1 MSIVFGWNS
10 FKVRSFTLAEVG
22 VMKEAEPGLEF
33 EVRQAYFHLFWI
45 PMFSIGK
52 RWVVRK
58 GGKMYEMPGDIKARA
73 QRSLTGVRTPWYTF
87 TGPILLFAA
96 GIGYSAIRTYED
108 GQSHKR
114 SVNYFKESTEALTGK
129 LQHLTTNDFITIE
142 TQSHPRGHEVFLK
155 VEDIQGDDIMVTQV
169 ESESD
174 EPMKVEKEYTKHAST
189 LPSTKVSLQ
198 KLLKA
203 FPKDLDSM
211 LGDAADRQTAN
222 LLNNDTRYIV
232 KDVVRHFRPMIKVS
246 FVSYY
251 GDSIAILC
259 ENKGWPATIAE
270 MKNLTGNID
279 WSGIINTE
287 FPNEDNYTGMYTLG
301 GKNIKYQQPYKF
313 VMTLKDSTGHLHK
326 YELEGPGD
334 NKVTIRDL

>member
-1 MSIVFGWNS
+1 
-10 FKVRSFTLAEVG
+10 
-22 VMKEAEPGLEF
+22 
-33 EVRQAYFHLFWI
+33 
-45 PMFSIGK
+45 MFSIGK

-58 GGKMYEMPGDIKARA
+58 GGKMYEMPGDIRARA
-73 QRSLTGVRTPWYTF
+73 QRSLTGIRTPWYTF

-96 GIGYSAIRTYED
+96 GIIYSTVRSYEN

-114 SVNYFKESTEALTGK
+114 SVNYFKETTDALTGR

-142 TQSHPRGHEVFLK
+142 TKSHPSGHQVFLK
-155 VEDIQGDDIMVTQV
+155 VEDIKGDDIMVTQV

-174 EPMKVEKEYTKHAST
+174 EPMKVEKEYTKHAGT

-222 LLNNDTRYIV
+222 LLNDDTRYIV
-232 KDVVRHFRPMIKVS
+232 KDVVRHFRPMIKV
-246 FVSYY
+246 FYVNYY
-251 GDSIAILC
+251 GDSIAIRC
-259 ENKGWPATIAE
+259 ENNGWPATISE

-279 WSGIINTE
+279 WSGIINTA
-287 FPNEDNYTGMYTLG
+287 FPNEDNYTDMYTLW
-301 GKNIKYQQPYKF
+301 GKNTKYQQPYKF
-313 VMTLKDSTGHLHK
+313 EMTLKDSTGHLHK
-326 YELEGPGD
+326 YELEGLG
-334 NKVTIRDL
+334 NNEVTIRDL